1 MCSSAGSTPAVADM
15 RTRLAHGRL
24 AELHPKRVIA
34 LAVGEPIRVP
44 YLKLYDDGYYRPRSP
59 TGRGQCHTDSGF
71 GRAVWRCPL
80 TFRPHI
86 SQWSGSGS
94 RLDSPRFPGATA
106 RETVRTLRVQG
117 ERRRLMASLSTGRGG
132 TSGEGSSRAM
142 MAGMRRPFSCTIA
155 TLPFGQTL
163 PGNAMNDGAVAA
175 PPPWHRLRICPL
187 RPS

>member
-1 MCSSAGSTPAVADM
+1 M
-15 RTRLAHGRL
+15 
-24 AELHPKRVIA
+24 VIA
-34 LAVGEPIRVP
+34 FAVGEPIRVP
-44 YLKLYDDGYYRPRSP
+44 YLKLYDDGYYRPKEPRRP
-59 TGRGQCHTDSGF
+59 RAVPHGF
-71 GRAVWRCPL
+71 GLRPSRLAMSL

-163 PGNAMNDGAVAA
+163 PGNAMNNGAVAA
-175 PPPWHRLRICPL
+175 LAHGTDFGSAPLGRPDGTGSEDMENCCCVRRRPRLI
-187 RPS
+187 SASDA

>member
-34 LAVGEPIRVP
+34 FAVGEPIRVP
-44 YLKLYDDGYYRPRSP
+44 YLKLYDDGYYRPKEPRLP
-59 TGRGQCHTDSGF
+59 RAVPHGF
-71 GRAVWRCPL
+71 GLRPSRLAMSL

-132 TSGEGSSRAM
+132 TSGEGSSRV
-142 MAGMRRPFSCTIA
+142 
-155 TLPFGQTL
+155 Q
-163 PGNAMNDGAVAA
+163 
-175 PPPWHRLRICPL
+175 
-187 RPS
+187 